1 LTPSLGENSWGAS
14 SETGQFVVGFFVHY
28 HIITQEDIAM
38 NKQMTRILV
47 IICILAL
54 ASVFVFQTALAI
66 DDTPPPVVLVKK
78 YARALLEK
86 TWVWTIDKAA
96 DQSEVT
102 LSPGQQLLV
111 NYTITL
117 DATSTSTYQAEGEI
131 LVRNFLAGPITITAV
146 EDVLSDGVPAVLN
159 CLLPM
164 DVPAGALRQVCTY
177 TASGSGLP
185 ESNTATVVYTDGVTE
200 GSASGTAPVVVIGE
214 SEIDECVTVTDTLF
228 GGPVKVCA
236 GDTDKTL
243 EYSLPIGPYDACSED
258 LIENVASFVT
268 NESGATGSDSW
279 SVKITVP
286 CAGGCSLTPGYWK
299 THSSYGPAPYD
310 DTWEQIGEDTLFF
323 SSGQSYYQ
331 VLWTSPSGGNA
342 YYILAHAYI
351 AARLNQ
357 LNGADF
363 TAAQAAFN
371 QATALFSNPANTPAA
386 VGALKGSVRNTWID
400 LASTLDNYN
409 NGLIGP
415 GHCTE

>member
-1 LTPSLGENSWGAS
+1 
-14 SETGQFVVGFFVHY
+14 
-28 HIITQEDIAM
+28 
-38 NKQMTRILV
+38 
-47 IICILAL
+47 
-54 ASVFVFQTALAI
+54 
-66 DDTPPPVVLVKK
+66 
-78 YARALLEK
+78 
-86 TWVWTIDKAA
+86 
-96 DQSEVT
+96 
-102 LSPGQQLLV
+102 
-111 NYTITL
+111 
-117 DATSTSTYQAEGEI
+117 
-131 LVRNFLAGPITITAV
+131 
-146 EDVLSDGVPAVLN
+146 
-159 CLLPM
+159 
-164 DVPAGALRQVCTY
+164 
-177 TASGSGLP
+177 
-185 ESNTATVVYTDGVTE
+185 
-200 GSASGTAPVVVIGE
+200 VVVIGE

-243 EYSLPIGPYDACSED
+243 EYSLPIGPYDACGED

-268 NESGATGSDSW
+268 NDSGATGSDSW